1 MMSEIIK
8 SNQKTINIKR
18 LIPYTALACKDST
31 AFSRF
36 KIWKITNYLL
46 ISN

>member
-18 LIPYTALACKDST
+18 LIPYTALACT
-31 AFSRF
+31 VGLNCFF
-36 KIWKITNYLL
+36 
-46 ISN
+46 